1 MKKLFLLA
9 LCIINCALCINLKA
23 QQPQPLPIDTNVRI
37 GVLDNGLTYYIRH
50 NEQPKER
57 CEFHIA
63 QAVGAILEE
72 DHQNGLAHFLEHMA
86 FNGTKNFPDKLLI
99 NYFESVG
106 VGFGSNINAYTSLD
120 ETVYRLSNVPTRQE
134 ILDSALL
141 VLHDWSC
148 AIALQ
153 EEEID
158 NERGVI
164 REEWRQGNTAQRRMW
179 REGNKVKYAGS
190 QYAKR
195 DVIGDT
201 AVINNFTYQALRD
214 YYELW
219 YGPDLQC
226 IVVVGDIDVDQ
237 MEKKIIDLFS
247 PIPARSNRGERPRY
261 ALPENEE
268 TIVAIYTDKEAQF
281 TQLAIEFKHNTMPR
295 ELRGTDQGY
304 LLSTINTLIR
314 QMISY
319 RIEEITMDPN
329 ANFIQAMGGYGN
341 QLGET
346 DAFEFIVIP
355 KDGKEKAAMA
365 DMFTQV
371 EKIKRYGFTVS
382 ELERAKTEYLSTVE
396 RAYNERT
403 TRKNQSYAQEYYRH
417 YLDGE
422 PIPGIEF
429 EYEYAKAVLPQLP
442 VQIINQLV
450 QQYITDNNIVISY
463 IGKENSDIVSVPTKE
478 EVLNIFNTVKASEIE
493 APVEENF
500 DRPLVENAPKA
511 GTIVKEKFNKRLGTT
526 EWTLSNGIKV
536 VIKPTE
542 FKQDQIIMSM
552 ESEGG
557 LSKVALEDLP
567 SAVMV
572 DGIISYNGIGE
583 FSAIDLQK
591 VLTGKNLSI
600 SPAISQYGESMSG
613 SSTVKD
619 FETMMQLAYLYFTA
633 PRQDDQAYQT
643 LISMLE
649 TQLAARDKNP
659 KTAFSD
665 SISQTTTSHNP
676 RTLIINTDLIKRVDQ
691 LRAIEIYKERFANPA
706 DFFVTFIGNINPND
720 EATRQII
727 CTWLG
732 GLKTDKSRETYTDHG
747 VRYPQG
753 KVNNY
758 FAKEMETKTASNRI
772 VYSGKMKATLANRLN
787 MGIIGDI
794 LGTRYLES
802 IREKEGGSYGVG
814 CAGYVMQDPIEQA
827 VLLMQFD
834 TDPEKQEKLM
844 SIIHKEVMEIIENG
858 PRADD
863 LQKAKE
869 NRLNTLAEDMEDNG
883 WWSTILDRY
892 YQDGVDY
899 VKDYKKALEKVNA
912 KSIQKTLKALVKQ
925 GNVVEVVMMP
935 AK

>member
-1 MKKLFLLA
+1 MKKVLSLFAALLFA
-9 LCIINCALCINLKA
+9 AAGLMA
-23 QQPQPLPIDTNVRI
+23 QQPQPLPIDTNVRM
-37 GVLDNGLTYYIRH
+37 GVLENGLTYYIRY
-50 NEQPKER
+50 NNQPKER

-106 VGFGSNINAYTSLD
+106 VGFGSSINAYTSLD
-120 ETVYRLSNVPTRQE
+120 ETVYRLSNVPTRPE

-153 EEEID
+153 EAEID

-179 REGNKVKYAGS
+179 REGNKVKYPGS

-226 IVVVGDIDVDQ
+226 VVVVGDIDVDK

-261 ALPENEE
+261 SLPTNAAP
-268 TIVAIYTDKEAQF
+268 IVAIYTDKEAQF
-281 TQLAIEFKHNTMPR
+281 TQLAIEFLHPTMPF
-295 ELRGTDQGY
+295 ELRATDQGY
-304 LLSTINTLIR
+304 LMSVINSLIR

-319 RIEEITMDPN
+319 RIDEITMDPN

-346 DAFEFIVIP
+346 DAFEFITIP
-355 KDGKEKAAMA
+355 KDGKEKASMA

-371 EKIKRYGFTVS
+371 EKIKRYGFTAS
-382 ELERAKTEYLSTVE
+382 EFERAKTDYLANVE
-396 RAYNERT
+396 RAYNERS
-403 TRKNQSYAQEYYRH
+403 TRKSQSYAQECYRH

-442 VQIINQLV
+442 VAIINQLV
-450 QQYITDNNIVISY
+450 QQYITDNNIIISY

-478 EVLNIFNTVKASEIE
+478 EALEIFNAVKASEIE
-493 APVEENF
+493 APVEETF
-500 DRPLVENAPKA
+500 DRPLVETAPTA
-511 GTIVKEKFNKRLGTT
+511 GSIVKEKYNKALGTT

-542 FKQDQIIMSM
+542 YKKDQITMSM
-552 ESEGG
+552 QSEGG
-557 LSKVALEDLP
+557 LSKVSLEDLP
-567 SAVMV
+567 SASMATS
-572 DGIISYNGIGE
+572 IIAYNGIGE
-583 FSAIDLQK
+583 FSYLELQK
-591 VLTGKNLSI
+591 ALTGKNFSVQPSI
-600 SPAISQYGESMSG
+600 DDYSEAISAST
-613 SSTVKD
+613 TVKD
-619 FETMMQLAYLYFTA
+619 FESMMQCVYLYLTS
-633 PRQDDQAYQT
+633 PRQDDQAYQS

-659 KTAFSD
+659 KSAFQD
-665 SISQTTTSHNP
+665 SIAQTIASHHA
-676 RTLIINTDLIKRVDQ
+676 RELIVNLDFLKKVDQ
-691 LRAIEIYKERFANPA
+691 QRAIAIYKERFANPA
-706 DFFVTFIGNINPND
+706 DFLVTFIGNINPND
-720 EATRQII
+720 EATRQLI

-732 GLKTDKSRETYTDHG
+732 GLKTDKSREKYTDHG
-747 VRYPQG
+747 VRYPKG

-758 FAKEMETKTASNRI
+758 FTKEMETKTASNRI

-787 MGIIGDI
+787 MAIIGDI

-814 CAGYVMQDPIEQA
+814 CAGYVMEDPTEQA

-834 TDPEKQEKLM
+834 TDPEKQQKLI

-869 NRLNTLAEDMEDNG
+869 SRLTSLAEDMETNS
-883 WWSTILDRY
+883 WWGTILNRY
-892 YQDGVDY
+892 YNNGINY
-899 VKDYKKALEKVNA
+899 AKDYKKALEGVNA

-925 GNVVEVVMMP
+925 GNVVEVVMLP
-935 AK
+935 QE

>member
-1 MKKLFLLA
+1 MKKLLSLFAVILLTA
-9 LCIINCALCINLKA
+9 TGLMA
-23 QQPQPLPIDTNVRI
+23 QEPQPLPMEENIRY
-37 GVLDNGLTYYIRH
+37 GVLENGLTYYIRY
-50 NEQPKER
+50 NNQPKER

-86 FNGTKNFPDKLLI
+86 FNGTTNFPDKLLI

-120 ETVYRLSNVPTRQE
+120 ETVYRLSNVPTREE

-141 VLHDWSC
+141 TLHDWSC

-153 EEEID
+153 EAEID

-164 REEWRQGNTAQRRMW
+164 REEWRTGNTAQRRMW
-179 REGNKVKYAGS
+179 REGNKLKYPGS

-226 IVVVGDIDVDQ
+226 IVVVGDIDVDK
-237 MEKKIIDLFS
+237 MEQKIKDLFS
-247 PIPARSNRGERPRY
+247 KIPARSNRGERPRY
-261 ALPENEE
+261 SLPTYEG
-268 TIVAIYTDKEAQF
+268 THVAIYTDKEAQF
-281 TQLAIEFKHNTMPR
+281 TQLAIEFLHPTMPR
-295 ELRGTDQGY
+295 ELRATDQGY
-304 LLSTINTLIR
+304 LLNTINNIIR
-314 QMISY
+314 MMISY

-341 QLGET
+341 QMGET

-355 KDGKEKAAMA
+355 KDGKEKASMA

-371 EKIKRYGFTVS
+371 EKIKRYGFTNA
-382 ELERAKTEYLSTVE
+382 ELERAKTEYLATVE
-396 RAYNERT
+396 RYYNERT
-403 TRKNQSYAQEYYRH
+403 TRQSQSYAEEYYRN

-422 PIPGIEF
+422 AIPGIEF
-429 EYEYAKAVLPQLP
+429 EYEYMKAVLPQLP
-442 VQIINQLV
+442 VAIINQLA
-450 QQYITDNNIVISY
+450 QQYITDNNIIISY
-463 IGKENSDIVSVPTKE
+463 IGKENSDIVSVPTQE
-478 EVLNIFNTVKASEIE
+478 EVLEIFNAVKASEIE
-493 APVEENF
+493 APVEETF
-500 DRPLVENAPKA
+500 DRPLVETAPQA
-511 GTIVKEKFNKRLGTT
+511 GTIVKEKFNKKLGTT

-542 FKQDQIIMSM
+542 FKNDQIIMSM

-567 SAVMV
+567 SAAMA
-572 DGIISYNGIGE
+572 DGVISYNGIGE
-583 FSAIDLQK
+583 FSVLDLQK
-591 VLTGKNLSI
+591 ILTGKNVSI
-600 SPAISQYGESMSG
+600 SPSIGEYSESMSG

-643 LISMLE
+643 LMSMLE

-659 KTAFSD
+659 KTAFQD
-665 SISQTTTSHNP
+665 SIQQTTTCHSP
-676 RTLIINTDLIKRVDQ
+676 RTLIVNLDLIKRANQ
-691 LRAIEIYKERFANPA
+691 QRAIEIYKERFANPA
-706 DFFVTFIGNINPND
+706 DFFVTFIGNINPAD

-834 TDPEKQEKLM
+834 TDPEKQQKLM

-869 NRLNTLAEDMEDNG
+869 NRLNTLAEDMETNG
-883 WWSTILDRY
+883 WWGTILDRY
-892 YQDGVDY
+892 YQDGIDY
-899 VKDYKKALEKVNA
+899 VKDYKKTLEKVNA

-935 AK
+935 AE

>member
-9 LCIINCALCINLKA
+9 LCVINSALCINLKA
-23 QQPQPLPIDTNVRI
+23 QEPQLLPIDENVRM
-37 GVLDNGLTYYIRH
+37 GVLENGLTYYVRY
-50 NEQPKER
+50 NNQPKER

-86 FNGTKNFPDKLLI
+86 FNGTTNFPDKLLI
-99 NYFESVG
+99 DYFESVG

-120 ETVYRLSNVPTRQE
+120 ETVYRLSNVPTREE

-179 REGNKVKYAGS
+179 REGNKAKYPGS

-226 IVVVGDIDVDQ
+226 VVVVGDIDVDK
-237 MEKKIIDLFS
+237 MEKKIVDLFS
-247 PIPARSNRGERPRY
+247 KIPARSNRGERPRY
-261 ALPENEE
+261 ALPTNEE
-268 TIVAIYTDKEAQF
+268 THVAIYTDKEAQF
-281 TQLAIEFKHNTMPR
+281 TQLAIEFLHPAMPR
-295 ELRGTDQGY
+295 ELKPTDQGY
-304 LLSTINTLIR
+304 LISMVNSLMR
-314 QMISY
+314 MMISY

-346 DAFEFIVIP
+346 DAFEFIAIP
-355 KDGKEKAAMA
+355 KDGKEKASMA

-371 EKIKRYGFTVS
+371 EKIKRYGFTAS
-382 ELERAKTEYLSTVE
+382 ELERAKTDYLSTVE
-396 RAYNERT
+396 RLYNERT
-403 TRKNQSYAQEYYRH
+403 TRQSQNYAQEYYRH
-417 YLDGE
+417 YLDGD

-429 EYEYAKAVLPQLP
+429 EYEYTKMVLPQLP
-442 VQIINQLV
+442 VDLINQLV
-450 QQYITDNNIVISY
+450 QQYITDNNVIISY
-463 IGKENSDIVSVPTKE
+463 IGKENNDVVSVPTKE
-478 EVLNIFNTVKASEIE
+478 EILEIFNAVKASEIE
-493 APVEENF
+493 APVEESF
-500 DRPLVENAPKA
+500 DRPLVENAPTA
-511 GTIVKEKFNKRLGTT
+511 GTIVKEKFNKALGTT

-542 FKQDQIIMSM
+542 YKKDQITMCM

-557 LSKVALEDLP
+557 LSKVSLGDLP
-567 SAVMV
+567 SAAMASSIVA
-572 DGIISYNGIGE
+572 YNGIGE
-583 FSAIDLQK
+583 FSYLDLQK
-591 VLTGKNLSI
+591 VLTGKNVSLSPSI
-600 SPAISQYGESMSG
+600 DDYSEGINGV
-613 SSTVKD
+613 STVKD
-619 FETMMQLAYLYFTA
+619 FESMMQLAYLYFTS
-633 PRQDDQAYQT
+633 PRQDDQAYQS

-649 TQLAARDKNP
+649 TQLASRDKNP
-659 KTAFSD
+659 KAAFQD
-665 SISQTTTSHNP
+665 SIAQTIASHHVREMIVN
-676 RTLIINTDLIKRVDQ
+676 LDFIKKVDQ
-691 LRAIEIYKERFANPA
+691 QRAIEIYKERFANPA
-706 DFFVTFIGNINPND
+706 DFLVSFIGNIDPND
-720 EATRQII
+720 EATRQLI

-732 GLKTDKSRETYTDHG
+732 GLKTDKSREKYTDHG
-747 VRYPQG
+747 VRYPKG

-758 FAKEMETKTASNRI
+758 FSKEMETKTASNRI

-787 MGIIGDI
+787 MAIIGDI

-814 CAGYVMQDPIEQA
+814 CAGYLMEDPTAQA

-834 TDPEKQEKLM
+834 TDPEKQQKLM
-844 SIIHKEVMEIIENG
+844 SIIHKEVMEIVENG

-869 NRLNTLAEDMEDNG
+869 SRLTTLAEDMETND
-883 WWSTILDRY
+883 WWETILSRY
-892 YQDGVDY
+892 YNDGINY
-899 VKDYKKALEKVNA
+899 AKEYKKALEAVNA

-925 GNVVEVVMMP
+925 DNVVEVVMLP
-935 AK
+935 AE